1 MSALTKEIRSFVVI
15 AHEKSVRKAADKLH
29 IAASALSR
37 QVKILEE
44 DFGSKLLLRLPK
56 GIELTEQG
64 QALYKQAQKWMT
76 EENRLRRS
84 LEEEHKPHLLQ
95 LRIGAV
101 GCLSHSFLPRLYKK
115 VSSVLGHV
123 RIHFKTGD
131 TQTLTDLLLNNEL
144 DFIIAFNVVRNEKIH
159 FAGQYMSKIGLV
171 HLPELLNEGK
181 QSIELQDCLKWPL
194 CFPDVNL
201 SVHTRLY
208 SEILRQKSSF
218 DIAATS
224 NSFHLLANL
233 VINGIGVSFMTW
245 YDIEKQVKEGKLA
258 FTPLTDKR
266 LEEELCVCLPSTVT
280 INEQTQSVIDSIH
293 EVIQLYDHPAA
304 SQ

>member
-15 AHEKSVRKAADKLH
+15 AHEKSVRKAAEKLH

-64 QALYKQAQKWMT
+64 QALYKQAQKWIA
-76 EENRLRRS
+76 EENRFRRS
-84 LEEEHKPHLLQ
+84 IEEGSKPHLLQ

-115 VSSVLGHV
+115 ISSELGHV

-144 DFIIAFNVVRNEKIH
+144 DCIIAFNVARNEKIH

-171 HLPELLNEGK
+171 HLPGLLGEDK
-181 QSIELQDCLKWPL
+181 HSIDLHDCLKWPL

-208 SEILRQKSSF
+208 SEIIRQKSSF

-224 NSFHLLANL
+224 NSFNLLANL
-233 VINGIGVSFMTW
+233 VINGVGVSFMTW
-245 YDIEKQVKEGKLA
+245 YDIEKQVQDGDLV

-266 LEEELCVCLPSTVT
+266 LEEELCVCLPSTVS
-280 INEQTQSVIDSIH
+280 INEQTQVVIDSIH
-293 EVIQLYDHPAA
+293 EVIQLYHHPVAP
-304 SQ
+304 

>member
-44 DFGSKLLLRLPK
+44 DFGRKLLLRLPK

-64 QALYKQAQKWMT
+64 QVLYKQAQKWIT

-84 LEEEHKPHLLQ
+84 LEEENKPHLLQ

-101 GCLSHSFLPRLYKK
+101 ECLSHSFLPKLYQKL
-115 VSSVLGHV
+115 SAMLGHV

-144 DFIIAFNVVRNEKIH
+144 DFIIAFNVARNEKIH

-171 HLPELLNEGK
+171 HLPDLLDENK
-181 QSIELQDCLKWPL
+181 RSIDLLDCLQWPL

-208 SEILRQKSSF
+208 SEILRQKSNF

-224 NSFHLLANL
+224 NSFYLLVNL
-233 VINGIGVSFMTW
+233 VISGIGVSFMTW
-245 YDIEKQVKEGKLA
+245 YDIEKEVQAGKLS

-280 INEQTQSVIDSIH
+280 ITEQTQIVIDNIH
-293 EVIQLYDHPAA
+293 EVIQLYHYPAI
-304 SQ
+304 SK

>member
-64 QALYKQAQKWMT
+64 QALYNQAQKWMT

-84 LEEEHKPHLLQ
+84 LKEEHKSNLLQ

-101 GCLSHSFLPRLYKK
+101 ECLSHSFLPRLYKEL
-115 VSSVLGHV
+115 SSALGHV

-159 FAGQYMSKIGLV
+159 FAGQYISKIGLV
-171 HLPELLNEGK
+171 HLPELFDKDK
-181 QSIELQDCLKWPL
+181 QSIELQECLQWPL

-208 SEILRQKSSF
+208 SEILRKKSNF

-224 NSFHLLANL
+224 NSFYLLVNL
-233 VINGIGVSFMTW
+233 VKNGVGVSFMTW
-245 YDIEKQVKEGKLA
+245 YDVEKQVQAGKLA

-280 INEQTQSVIDSIH
+280 ITEQTQIVIDSIH
-293 EVIQLYDHPAA
+293 EVIQLYQHPAA
-304 SQ
+304 MQ

>member
-15 AHEKSVRKAADKLH
+15 AHEKSVRKAAEKLH

-44 DFGSKLLLRLPK
+44 DFGRKLLLRLPK

-64 QALYKQAQKWMT
+64 QALYKQAQKWIA
-76 EENRLRRS
+76 EENRFRRS
-84 LEEEHKPHLLQ
+84 IEEGHKPKTLQ

-101 GCLSHSFLPRLYKK
+101 GCLSHSFLPRFYKK
-115 VSSVLGHV
+115 VSSDLGQV
-123 RIHFKTGD
+123 RIHFKIGD
-131 TQTLTDLLLNNEL
+131 TQTLTDLLLKNEL
-144 DFIIAFNVVRNEKIH
+144 DFIIAFNVARNEKIH

-171 HLPELLNEGK
+171 HLPGLLDEGK
-181 QSIELQDCLKWPL
+181 QSIDLHDCLKWPL

-208 SEILRQKSSF
+208 SEIVRQKSSF

-224 NSFHLLANL
+224 NSFNLLANL
-233 VINGIGVSFMTW
+233 VLNGVGVSFMTW
-245 YDIEKQVKEGKLA
+245 YDIEKQVEDGDLV

-266 LEEELCVCLPSTVT
+266 LEEELCVCLPSTVS
-280 INEQTQSVIDSIH
+280 INEQTQIVLDSIH
-293 EVIQLYDHPAA
+293 EVIQLYHTPVAL
-304 SQ
+304 